1 MEARSEAMDELEESG
16 AFESALSDEDDIDRE
31 LEELSTQG
39 AVDSELETLKGEVG
53 SEAASE
59 EGGES
64 TESDEAV
71 EAELEEIHADVD
83 AEESTE

>member
-1 MEARSEAMDELEESG
+1 MDELEASG